1 MSEFSYG
8 SAAARRLARCRSCD
22 FVAPSTERRCPRCC
36 APLHLRNPESLQRT
50 WALVVT
56 AVLFYFPA
64 NVLPILRVESLT
76 KTDESS
82 IIRGVIEFWQSKD
95 YFVALIIFTAS
106 VTIPILKLLALVWLC
121 IAARSG
127 KRPRL
132 MTRVYRVT
140 ELIGRWSMLDIFVV
154 AIVVTLV
161 QFRPHMSIHAGPAAI
176 PFALV
181 VILTMMAAFSF
192 DPRLIWDAAA
202 RFQDRE

>member
-8 SAAARRLARCRSCD
+8 SAAARGLARCKSCD
-22 FVAPSTERRCPRCC
+22 FVTPSTERRCPRCRG
-36 APLHLRNPESLQRT
+36 PLHLRNPESLQRT
-50 WALVVT
+50 WALIVT

-64 NVLPILRVESLT
+64 NMLPILRVESRT
-76 KTDESS
+76 NTDESS
-82 IIRGVIEFWQSKD
+82 IIRGVIEFWQGKD
-95 YFVALIIFTAS
+95 YFVAAIIFTAS
-106 VTIPILKLLALVWLC
+106 ITIPILKLLALAWLC

-127 KRPRL
+127 ERPHL
-132 MTRVYRVT
+132 MTRLYRVT
-140 ELIGRWSMLDIFVV
+140 EVIGRWSMLDIFVV

-161 QFRPHMSIHAGPAAI
+161 QFSPNMSIHAGPATI

-202 RFQDRE
+202 RLKDRA